1 VGKKIEIKVTVRNLV
16 AKGLDA
22 AKRSLARFR
31 SVAGGVMKGVGVAAK
46 GAAIAFGVL
55 GLAIR
60 KAFQF
65 EAYRTQ
71 FATLL
76 GSMTAAKARF
86 KELVEI
92 SEKTP
97 FTPRQIVEASKML
110 EAFGFQGKENTKT
123 LLQMGDA
130 AASMDPSKLIEM
142 VRAMGRLK
150 AGASAGIVGE
160 PSLRLL
166 ELGIISAETKNKME
180 EVAKATKS
188 SAAVMAVAAK
198 DLDRFKG
205 GMERLSQT
213 GSGLFSTFLGKVDIG
228 LATFGDS
235 LLELSKE
242 TLRDANKA
250 IEDFTKS
257 DKFKDWADKT
267 AAALKVVKDIV
278 EALFSG
284 DKSKRLGA
292 LSDIKSIFV
301 GAMRAAV
308 EVLMTGAAAMA
319 SIIGEALFS
328 GPNASDMAQARGIA
342 AARGLGKDVT
352 TFQSSRA
359 GITGQQTTRQ
369 FTKDERKEVEKI
381 AREMQRKRLVE
392 EQGYVFGGQRGEG
405 ADTRSLGERM
415 DAAVADIKNSK
426 NRELMAGMMDGFSD
440 FGITPPKPAKTPAGI
455 KATGGSLSVG
465 DLFERLYGAGGGKP
479 DGSKSKP
486 LNINIEAISDAAKK
500 RLQTGAVEG

>member
-1 VGKKIEIKVTVRNLV
+1 MGKKIEIKVTVKNLV

-213 GSGLFSTFLGKVDIG
+213 GSGLFSTFLGKIDIG

-267 AAALKVVKDIV
+267 AAALTVVKDIV
-278 EALFSG
+278 EALFSE
-284 DKSKRLGA
+284 DKGKRLA
-292 LSDIKSIFV
+292 AFSDIKLIFV
-301 GAMRAAV
+301 DAMSAAV
-308 EVLMTGAAAMA
+308 QVLLRGAAAAAQIMK
-319 SIIGEALFS
+319 EAVLS
-328 GPNASDMAQARGIA
+328 GP
-342 AARGLGKDVT
+342 
-352 TFQSSRA
+352 
-359 GITGQQTTRQ
+359 TGQDKFDAMTRLKAQGKLGDPLGRRLARQTLSGAASGKMDRD
-369 FTKDERKEVEKI
+369 FTED
-381 AREMQRKRLVE
+381 QKRLIHAESLRVQSARLATE
-392 EQGYVFGGQRGEG
+392 IGSISGGG